1 VKLPLN
7 EKILK
12 LGGPD
17 GTRML
22 FSQLKILSL
31 ANELELNILQ
41 NGKNDGRLQT
51 TINVLDSASG
61 KFSFYPIQ
69 RKV

>member
-1 VKLPLN
+1 MAQNRVKLPLDEN
-7 EKILK
+7 VLK

-51 TINVLDSASG
+51 TINVLDSTSG
-61 KFSFYPIQ
+61 KFM
-69 RKV
+69 

>member
-1 VKLPLN
+1 LAQNRVKLPLN
-7 EKILK
+7 ENVLK

-51 TINVLDSASG
+51 TINVLDSTSG
-61 KFSFYPIQ
+61 KFM
-69 RKV
+69 

>member
-1 VKLPLN
+1 MAQNRVTIPLN
-7 EKILK
+7 EKVLR

-22 FSQLKILSL
+22 FSQLKILTF

-61 KFSFYPIQ
+61 FFSS
-69 RKV
+69 